1 MPKFN
6 KTQKVLS
13 HLKKYKSITPKDAY
27 EYYGSM
33 RLSAII
39 YNLKENYNILTEIEE
54 ATDKYENKV
63 RYARYK
69 YKGEIKGDI

>member
-1 MPKFN
+1 MS

-27 EYYGSM
+27 ELYGSM
-33 RLSAII
+33 RLSGII
-39 YNLKENYNILTEIEE
+39 YNLKENYNIFTEIEE
-54 ATDKYENKV
+54 NTDKFKNKV

-69 YKGEIKGDI
+69 YKGKIKGE